1 MAIASTGIGSGLDV
15 EKIISQLTALEK
27 RPLTTLIGKAA
38 DIQARMS
45 VVGQIKSQVSA
56 LADSARKLSLDS
68 SWTGVTLNSSKSSAI
83 TGTATS
89 AASATTF
96 SVEVQ
101 QLAKAQSVASSA
113 VTVDT
118 AMGTGTLNIQLGT
131 WSNAV
136 PPVFTPG
143 AAGAVSVVIGAGED
157 KLTSIAA
164 KINSANAGVTATV
177 LRDASGERLLV
188 RSKDTGEAAG
198 FRIQVTNDSGG
209 TNEDNSGLS
218 RLAFDPAT
226 GILPAAA
233 PPTFGMGANTYQKGL
248 NTQATIN
255 SIAVT
260 SANSQLVDA
269 VPGVTLQFLEETT
282 GPVTITLEKDQ
293 AAVRKNIQ
301 DFVAA
306 YNSLSKTLSDATK
319 YDDQTKTAGTMQ
331 GDTVVVGLQNVLRNL
346 LSSASAG
353 STFSRLAD
361 VGLEMQRGGMMTVS
375 SSKLDTALK
384 DISNLKLLFTAD
396 NSNSGTNGFAL
407 KLKSFAEGLLATG
420 GSVANK
426 NDALQSA
433 LKRNNKDQGKVNQRV
448 AAVEQQLRRQYSA
461 LDAQMGNLTAL
472 NSYISQQVAQWNKT
486 SG

>member
-1 MAIASTGIGSGLDV
+1 MAITSTGIGSGLDV
-15 EKIISQLTALEK
+15 EKIIGQLSALEK
-27 RPLTTLIGKAA
+27 RPLTTLISKAA

-56 LADSARKLSLDS
+56 LADSARKLALDS
-68 SWTGVTLNSSKSSAI
+68 SWTGVTLNSSKSTAV
-83 TGTATS
+83 TGSATS

-164 KINSANAGVTATV
+164 KINDANAGVTATV

-198 FRIQVTNDSGG
+198 FRIQVTNDSDVN
-209 TNEDNSGLS
+209 NEDNSGLS

-255 SIAVT
+255 GIAVT
-260 SANSQLVDA
+260 SSNSQLVDA

-319 YDDQTKTAGTMQ
+319 YDDQTKMAGTMQ

-361 VGLEMQRGGMMTVS
+361 VGLEMQRGGMMAVS

-384 DISNLKLLFTAD
+384 DVSNLKLLFTAD
-396 NSNSGTNGFAL
+396 NSNAQTNGFAL
-407 KLKSFAEGLLATG
+407 KLKSFADGLLATG
-420 GSVANK
+420 GSVTNK

-433 LKRNNKDQGKVNQRV
+433 LKRNSKDQAKINQRV
-448 AAVEQQLRRQYSA
+448 ATVENQLRRQYSA

-472 NSYISQQVAQWNKT
+472 NAYISQQVAQWNKT